1 MLISSGQVYI
11 KHNPMTEKIIDVTE
25 ANFQQVVLDQAGTVI
40 VDFWAPWCGPCRQIT
55 PILKAIVE
63 NENDLTL
70 AKVNVDEDR
79 SLATK
84 YQIKGLPTLLLFQGG
99 ELKAT
104 HVGLASK
111 DVLIAFI
118 NQENS

>member
-1 MLISSGQVYI
+1 LLISSSQVYI
-11 KHNPMTEKIIDVTE
+11 KHNLMSEKIIDVTE
-25 ANFQQVVLDQAGTVI
+25 ANFQQVVLSQTGTVV

-63 NENDLTL
+63 NETDLIL

-79 SLATK
+79 ALATK

-111 DVLIAFI
+111 DVLMAFI